1 MRPAVFIVSLL
12 LCLNACQRREPL
24 PSFASVPPFALTAQD
39 GREVTSGDFQGR
51 VWIADFV
58 FTNCPGPCPMLTS
71 HMAGVQKLLVER
83 SLDVPLVSFS
93 VDPETDTPEVLT
105 EYGKTFGAD
114 FTRWTFLTGEKQ
126 KIYDLILHGF
136 LLAVSDGAVSSEYS
150 AGPGIITHSTRFAL
164 VDQNGEVRGYYHGE
178 EPTVAA
184 EIVADAERLLAE
196 SR

>member
-1 MRPAVFIVSLL
+1 
-12 LCLNACQRREPL
+12 
-24 PSFASVPPFALTAQD
+24 VPPFALTAQD
-39 GREVTSGDFQGR
+39 GREVTRDDFKGQ

-93 VDPETDTPEVLT
+93 VDPETDTPQVLKQ
-105 EYGKTFGAD
+105 YGKTFGAD
-114 FTRWTFLTGEKQ
+114 FTRWTFLTGDKQ
-126 KIYDLILHGF
+126 KIYELILKGF

-178 EPTVAA
+178 ESTVTA

-196 SR
+196 RR

>member
-1 MRPAVFIVSLL
+1 MRPAVFIASLL

-24 PSFASVPPFALTAQD
+24 PNFASVPPFALTAQD
-39 GREVTSGDFQGR
+39 GRYVTDEDYQGR

-71 HMAGVQKLLVER
+71 HMRDVQDLLVER

-114 FTRWTFLTGEKQ
+114 FTRWAFLTGEKQ

-184 EIVADAERLLAE
+184 EIVADAERLLAK

>member
-1 MRPAVFIVSLL
+1 MRPAFFIGLLL
-12 LCLNACQRREPL
+12 LCLNTCQRREPL
-24 PSFASVPPFALTAQD
+24 PSFNLVPPFALTAQD
-39 GREVTSGDFQGR
+39 GREVTRDDFQGR

-105 EYGKTFGAD
+105 EYGRTFGAD

-136 LLAVSDGAVSSEYS
+136 LLAVSDGAVSSEYF

>member
-1 MRPAVFIVSLL
+1 MLL
-12 LCLNACQRREPL
+12 AACQHKEPL
-24 PSFASVPPFALTAQD
+24 PSLTTVPAFALTAQD
-39 GREVTSGDFQGR
+39 GRQVTRDDYAGR

-58 FTNCPGPCPMLTS
+58 FTDCPGPCPMLTS
-71 HMAGVQKLLVER
+71 HMRDVQDLLAER
-83 SLDVPLVSFS
+83 SLDVSLVSFS

-105 EYGKTFGAD
+105 QYGKSFGAD
-114 FTRWTFLTGEKQ
+114 FARWTFLTGDKEE
-126 KIYDLILHGF
+126 IYDLILRGF
-136 LLAVSDGAVSSEYS
+136 LLAVSDGAVSAEYG

-164 VDQNGEVRGYYHGE
+164 VDQRGEVRGYYHGE